1 MRREFGGSKEP
12 SVKRRFGFTLIELLI
27 VLAIIGVLT
36 SMLIVMLSG
45 YAQESNVRRTQNEVS
60 RIESFLSQRWEEIAT
75 RPVAFSPAVE
85 TYLAAIVNNADPD
98 VQKTFAS
105 EVQLKQL
112 EASREI
118 QRSELPDRRSDLAYP
133 QIVTTPNGLWGLYRL
148 RVESAYSTS
157 DWNYILNGDGDPAHK
172 YWTRAWEGAECLYLV
187 LSTQSDEEGSFIR
200 FFSQSEIGDTDGDL
214 MPEILDS
221 WGNPIEFLRWAP
233 GFRSPRQDLDR
244 NNSPDPFDQFKLD
257 PRWSSPPPV
266 ANPAP
271 FVLYPLV
278 FSAGPDRRYSIY
290 LTVNAVH
297 SSGPVRVVE
306 YPALVIP
313 NDPYV
318 LDNSD
323 GLYIGT
329 PTEGYEDNIHNH
341 QLFQQ

>member
-1 MRREFGGSKEP
+1 M
-12 SVKRRFGFTLIELLI
+12 KRRFGFTLIELLI

-85 TYLAAIVNNADPD
+85 TYLAAIVNNPDPD

-148 RVESAYSTS
+148 RVEAVYGTS
-157 DWNYILNGDGDPAHK
+157 NWNTILTNWSDDH
-172 YWTRAWEGAECLYLV
+172 EGAECLHLI

-200 FFSQSEIGDTDGDL
+200 HFSQSEIGDVDGDS
-214 MPEILDS
+214 MPEVLDS

-257 PRWSSPPPV
+257 PRWNTPPAV

-278 FSAGPDRRYSIY
+278 FSAGPDRKYS
-290 LTVNAVH
+290 LAFTVNAQH
-297 SSGPVRVVE
+297 ANGAPAVRVVE

-313 NDPYV
+313 NDPYP
-318 LDNSD
+318 LDNS
-323 GLYIGT
+323 GGFYVGT
-329 PTEGYEDNIHNH
+329 PAEGYEDNIHNH